1 MPDTIYSTLLYK
13 AENTKEDKC
22 QKSTARNTTLNHRK
36 QWYRKKILKKA
47 QKENILPTEEQK
59 SELHP
64 TSPPRRRQQR
74 EMSKVLREKQWRNKT
89 FHNEY

>member
-1 MPDTIYSTLLYK
+1 MPDTIYSTLLYI

-22 QKSTARNTTLNHRK
+22 QNLHLRILPSTTENNDTG
-36 QWYRKKILKKA
+36 KKILRKA

-64 TSPPRRRQQR
+64 TLPPTRRQHS
-74 EMSKVLREKQWRNKT
+74 EMFQVLREKQ
-89 FHNEY
+89 